1 MSEPYTRILLD
12 SAADSP
18 GHPATLYT
26 DIRYSTVQ
34 YSTVQCYSIQI
45 QSNVTLPS
53 LGPC

>member
-12 SAADSP
+12 TAADSP

-34 YSTVQCYSIQI
+34 YSTVQYS
-45 QSNVTLPS
+45 VTVSRSRAMLHSP
-53 LGPC
+53 P